1 MAVSFDIAA
10 WHVWLALGL
19 LLIIAEVIGTE
30 LVLLALGAAAL
41 ATGLAAA
48 TADLGLN
55 MQLLVY
61 GIAAALFV
69 PVFMTFYRRRFK
81 PPARARWSATA
92 SGATPSTPS
101 WSTAAA
107 TASASTAISS
117 RPQAPR
123 ATRCAPASWYGCW
136 RCAALPPSS
145 NESETHTWG

>member
-81 PPARARWSATA
+81 ATGTRALVGDGVWRDAEYTVVEYGGRHGIRIDGDFFPA
-92 SGATPSTPS
+92 
-101 WSTAAA
+101 
-107 TASASTAISS
+107 ASTEGDPLRAGELVRVLEMRGLTAIVE
-117 RPQAPR
+117 RI
-123 ATRCAPASWYGCW
+123 
-136 RCAALPPSS
+136 
-145 NESETHTWG
+145 